1 MLQITKELL
10 ILILISYSIVI
21 IYELKGKQLLI
32 KLGEKMKCLCKTI
45 ENIKHNKGW

>member
-21 IYELKGKQLLI
+21 FYELKGKQLLM
-32 KLGEKMKCLCKTI
+32 KLSEKVKHVCKTI
-45 ENIKHNKGW
+45 ENKKT